1 MSSHGTLVQI
11 PMKEN
16 RRVTTRTPRLLLVAA
31 ACALALAGC
40 GNGPLQ
46 AGAAATVGDLRIT
59 TTTLDDLVQRS
70 LADPTAQQNVGTD
83 RPGFERVALRRLI
96 DHEVLIRTTAKEKVS
111 VTAGEAQAARTRIA
125 DQVGGE
131 QGLRA
136 EALKAGIADK
146 DLDETIRDVA
156 LRDALADKLTASIA
170 IPDADLKAAYQQN
183 NADFDKVHSAHILV
197 ATNALAQQ
205 ILKLVTAQPGRF
217 AALAAQYSTDPGS
230 KDKGGDLGFQGRGAL
245 DATFEKAIF
254 TNKPGSFVVVKT
266 QFGFHVIHVIEHR
279 VVSFE
284 DARNDLRRGLLGQQ
298 RTDIVQQALTVT
310 AKALRIKI
318 NPRFGTWD
326 PAALDVVPL
335 ELPDPVTSRSPRP
348 GDTPTDTPT
357 APGAVAP

>member
-1 MSSHGTLVQI
+1 MRSHGTLVQI

-16 RRVTTRTPRLLLVAA
+16 LRVTRTFRLTLAVTAS
-31 ACALALAGC
+31 ALALAGC

-59 TTTLDDLVQRS
+59 TSTLDDLVQRS

-96 DHEVLIRTTAKEKVS
+96 DHEVLIRTSAKEKVTIS
-111 VTAGEAQAARTRIA
+111 EGEALAARTRIA

-131 QGLRA
+131 PGLQA
-136 EALKAGIADK
+136 EALKAGIAAK
-146 DLDETIRDVA
+146 DLDDTIRDVA

-170 IPDADLKAAYQQN
+170 IPDADLRSAYQQN
-183 NADFDKVHSAHILV
+183 IGDFDKVHSAHILV
-197 ATNALAQQ
+197 ASNALAQQ
-205 ILKLVTAQPGRF
+205 VLKLVTAQPGRF

-254 TNKPGSFVVVKT
+254 SNKPGSFVVVKT
-266 QFGFHVIHVIEHR
+266 QFGFHVIHVLER
-279 VVSFE
+279 RLVTFE
-284 DARNDLRRGLLGQQ
+284 QARNDLRRGLLGQQ
-298 RTDIVQQALTVT
+298 RNDLVQQVLADT
-310 AKALRIKI
+310 ADDLHIKI

-335 ELPDPVTSRSPRP
+335 ELPHPVTSKSPRP
-348 GDTPTDTPT
+348 GDAPTDPAT
-357 APGAVAP
+357 ADPGTVAP